1 MLVVGLGGGSLPLFV
16 HDYFPQACVAVVEID
31 PSMLEVATHWFGFSQ
46 DDRMQVH
53 IADGLDHVA
62 KLAAEGTVL
71 QSFNSISC
79 PALLLVS
86 NSASC
91 LSLCYPVPPQQPR
104 CGMVFPMF
112 LQHLMPCVTSSNLD
126 RSLQQ
131 ADLSLSVC
139 VQWTFY
145 LLSVPSPEGAVRRSS
160 WKWQRG
166 EPGHYVRCFPTQCGS
181 SLCHGIMSP
190 CSFLQPQL
198 SMMPSC
204 LMWTVK
210 TSHWE

>member
-16 HDYFPQACVAVVEID
+16 HDYFLQARVAVVEID

-139 VQWTFY
+139 VQGPSICC
-145 LLSVPSPEGAVRRSS
+145 LSPVQKVLSEEAAGSGRGGSLATMFAASSPSVAN
-160 WKWQRG
+160 
-166 EPGHYVRCFPTQCGS
+166 
-181 SLCHGIMSP
+181 P
-190 CSFLQPQL
+190 CA
-198 SMMPSC
+198 M
-204 LMWTVK
+204 
-210 TSHWE
+210 E